1 MHDIALPPP
10 APPPPPPPPPP
21 PLPRPSH
28 PPPLPEESYPPLLLH
43 CWKSL
48 IPPPSPPPP
57 EESYPPPPPL
67 PEESTYPPPPPPLIE
82 FHSPPAPPSPVG
94 LGVGISMRGILV
106 LVAVGVL
113 IILRNRRRRDY
124 GLVTS
129 SGVPAQGPKD
139 DPLAGSP
146 QHWQPD
152 TPPPPDNVVAMMPK
166 PTPPPG
172 IALNTRLSPGRVLT
186 SPATSN
192 NLGSKKPPPSLSP
205 GISFGF
211 TKSTFTYEELAMAT
225 DAPFD
230 STLQSYQGKHIG
242 GKGRPTMSWTTRMK
256 IALGTAK
263 GLAYLHEDCQPKIIH
278 RDIKA
283 ANILLDYNFEG
294 KVADFGLAKFSSD
307 ADTHVSTRVMGTF
320 GYLAPE
326 YAASGKLTDKSD
338 VYSFGV
344 LLLELITGRQP
355 MDKTQSFK
363 DDSMVDWVRLSLL
376 TGSP

>member
-146 QHWQPD
+146 QHWQPN
-152 TPPPPDNVVAMMPK
+152 TPPPDNVVAMMPK

-225 DAPFD
+225 DGFSHANF
-230 STLQSYQGKHIG
+230 LGQGG
-242 GKGRPTMSWTTRMK
+242 
-256 IALGTAK
+256 
-263 GLAYLHEDCQPKIIH
+263 
-278 RDIKA
+278 
-283 ANILLDYNFEG
+283 
-294 KVADFGLAKFSSD
+294 
-307 ADTHVSTRVMGTF
+307 F
-320 GYLAPE
+320 GYVH
-326 YAASGKLTDKSD
+326 K
-338 VYSFGV
+338 GV
-344 LLLELITGRQP
+344 LSNGKQVAIKQLKAGSGQGEREYQAEVEIISRVHHKHLI
-355 MDKTQSFK
+355 
-363 DDSMVDWVRLSLL
+363 SLVGYCMIEW
-376 TGSP
+376 GSEDACL